1 MNTLTILLV
10 ALVCP
15 LTMGAMMFLMM
26 RGRRGQRSQAKP
38 HPEQAAPPE
47 RADNQAA

>member
-15 LTMGAMMFLMM
+15 LTMGVMMFLMM
-26 RGRRGQRSQAKP
+26 RGHRSQRE
-38 HPEQAAPPE
+38 HPEQAAPPK
-47 RADNQAA
+47 RADDQAA